1 MVRTPTKSNQTS
13 TLSNQRQQ
21 LTVSLSN
28 ISYFQLAHGERTFPA
43 LPVRYAVAQRSS
55 SCPHGTIPESNVR
68 TDSLPFDSNAHEQ
81 DFLRQVTRR
90 SPTTCSKVAHNS
102 TALGIPRR
110 HGARTIGVEITPHG
124 PEGVRIGRRHPH
136 ETGCRHPSSRPA
148 RFRS

>member
-110 HGARTIGVEITPHG
+110 HPKKLQGKYTVGLMMRDLVPTGWPGVTMKLVAPRLAAYHL
-124 PEGVRIGRRHPH
+124 R
-136 ETGCRHPSSRPA
+136 
-148 RFRS
+148 